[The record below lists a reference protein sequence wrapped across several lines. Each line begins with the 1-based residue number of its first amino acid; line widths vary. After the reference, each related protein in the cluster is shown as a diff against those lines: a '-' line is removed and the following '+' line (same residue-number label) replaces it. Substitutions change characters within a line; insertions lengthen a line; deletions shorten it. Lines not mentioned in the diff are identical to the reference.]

1 MDGIFYFTDRSVRMC
16 ALKLTH
22 VGGNYPC
29 VTDPNLGP
37 PLPSHTARVAIDN
50 ATNQGTIQFTMLS
63 NWGNYTIICVQVI
76 SSSSQPDQKITL
88 HAI

>member
-1 MDGIFYFTDRSVRMC
+1 MC

-63 NWGNYTIICVQVI
+63 NWGNHTALCN
-76 SSSSQPDQKITL
+76 
-88 HAI
+88 

>member
-1 MDGIFYFTDRSVRMC
+1 MMGSILFCFTDRSVRMC
-16 ALKLTH
+16 GLKLTH

-37 PLPSHTARVAIDN
+37 PLPSHTARVAVDN

-63 NWGNYTIICVQVI
+63 NWGNYTIICAVLRIRDVYPG
-76 SSSSQPDQKITL
+76 S
-88 HAI
+88 